1 MRQFSLL
8 NYLAFAGFLLL
19 FLVVYAGVRATQ

>member
-19 FLVVYAGVRATQ
+19 FVVVYAAVKATP